1 VFEIKT
7 PCSRFSNLVPSVIDM
22 LEDSEFT
29 PFTPFLKTDLLML
42 KGSPSDSIS
51 IDL

>member
-7 PCSRFSNLVPSVIDM
+7 PCSRFSNLVPSVIDI
-22 LEDSEFT
+22 LEDSE
-29 PFTPFLKTDLLML
+29 FTPFLKTDLLML

-51 IDL
+51 IEL